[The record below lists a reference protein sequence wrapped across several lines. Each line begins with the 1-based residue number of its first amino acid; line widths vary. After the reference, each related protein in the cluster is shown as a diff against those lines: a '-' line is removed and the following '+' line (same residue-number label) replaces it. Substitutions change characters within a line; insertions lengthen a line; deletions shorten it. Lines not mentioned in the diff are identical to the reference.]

1 MSLRPIPECQH
12 FIVNSAAG
20 GTLAVV
26 AAVANQGVGIY
37 RMILTVPSTITVTIQ
52 DTSGAALSQP
62 FAFGASGGSI
72 TLDTPINLDPWW
84 VSSVGKGIQL
94 NASTSVQ
101 VSADIW
107 YLQGA
112 GQGQLA

>member
-12 FIVNSAAG
+12 VIVNSAAG
-20 GTLAVV
+20 GTLAAV

-52 DTSGAALSQP
+52 DTGSNALSQP

-72 TLDTPINLDPWW
+72 TLDTPINGDPWW
-84 VSSVGKGIQL
+84 NSKVGLGIQL
-94 NASTSVQ
+94 NASTTVQ

-112 GQGQLA
+112 GQGALA